1 VTNKV
6 KNSERQM
13 QVMIIGGIIGLVIIA
28 IAIFVALQI
37 FNKPV
42 AFDYANIHQE
52 RTADG
57 AFILG
62 DPAAPITIVAF
73 EDFLCP
79 HCQSYQPEIH
89 AILEQYVA
97 TGKARFEFR
106 MLPVNN
112 MSAVSFGLAECAD
125 ELQPVTFWQA
135 HDLLFTLASTTRF
148 DQSSPRQFAEEM
160 GLSYGALLECLET
173 ADQYQIDGSLA
184 DQYDEAITG
193 TPSVVWRLNGGDIR
207 FDIIPRRPTA
217 AQIGS
222 LLELAEQSQ

>member
-28 IAIFVALQI
+28 IAIFVALQVL
-37 FNKPV
+37 NKPV

-62 DPAAPITIVAF
+62 DPTAPITIVAF

-79 HCQSYQPEIH
+79 HCQDYQPEIH

-125 ELQPVTFWQA
+125 ELQPGTFWKA
-135 HDLLFTLASTTRF
+135 HDELFRVASTTRF
-148 DQSSPRQFAEEM
+148 DQSSPRDFATEM

-173 ADQYQIDGSLA
+173 ADQYQIDGQLA
-184 DQYDEAITG
+184 NQYEQVTG
-193 TPSVVWRLNGGDIR
+193 TPSVGWRLNGGDIR
-207 FDIIPRRPTA
+207 FDIIGRRPSA